1 MAAVDITDL
10 IENLEGMLTI
20 PGQVSPYDAATDAE
34 WTIKLVN
41 AFWRAVLDGV
51 IEGYDIDEDGL
62 ITPTSGDT
70 TFPREYQQ
78 VVILYAAVNIIQ
90 NQLLV
95 LKTTFKAQAG
105 SASYETGQA
114 ATVLTALLEMIQQD
128 KSILLERL
136 SDVGPD
142 GSSYYYDSTWQRR
155 DNQYEQTSA
164 YWAGH

>member
-10 IENLEGMLTI
+10 VENLEGMLTI
-20 PGQVSPYDAATDAE
+20 PGQESPYDSATDDE

-51 IEGYDIDEDGL
+51 IEGYEIDEDGL
-62 ITPTSGDT
+62 ITPTSGDS

-78 VVILYAAVNIIQ
+78 VVLLYSAVNIIQ

-95 LKTTFKAQAG
+95 LKTTFKAEAG
-105 SASYETGQA
+105 AASYETGQS
-114 ATVLTALLEMIQQD
+114 ATVLNGLLSMIEQD
-128 KSILLERL
+128 KAILLERL

-142 GSSYYYDSTWQRR
+142 GSSYYYDSAWQRR

-164 YWAGH
+164 YWMGH